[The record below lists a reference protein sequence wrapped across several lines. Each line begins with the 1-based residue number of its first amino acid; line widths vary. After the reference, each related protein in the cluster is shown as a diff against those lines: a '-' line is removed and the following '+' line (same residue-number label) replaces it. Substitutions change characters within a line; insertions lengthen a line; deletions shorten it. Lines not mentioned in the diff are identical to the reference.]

1 MSGPGSSARIRAV
14 PTRITTSDSGEMGT
28 SSSARQTVLTTW
40 PEARATHAAVSDIL
54 DPSGGNAGEAERA
67 PLDDAAA
74 QGLIFAE
81 IENRQ
86 GKVSKAGR
94 ISRSMASTYSVI
106 RSDVVEQAGSRGE
119 WAGYL
124 FDLCHYNHRTNADLR
139 PEAPPLP

>member
-1 MSGPGSSARIRAV
+1 MLSIAA
-14 PTRITTSDSGEMGT
+14 
-28 SSSARQTVLTTW
+28 
-40 PEARATHAAVSDIL
+40 HAAVSDIL